1 MNAST
6 FHNGELRAQAL
17 AGGGASGAGIR
28 DRMPDQHRQFF
39 PLLHAVFV
47 SLPDE
52 DGWPVAS
59 ILTGTPGFVSS
70 PDPATLRIAA
80 TLTKPDPAA
89 GLVRAGRSMGVLGL
103 DFATR
108 RNRVNGV
115 IVDADATG
123 LTLAVEQSFGNCAK
137 YIQTRQVR
145 AAAAEPGHFEELSGL
160 DVEAVSLIRSAD
172 TFFVA
177 TGFVATGF
185 TTTGFTATGA
195 GKGGAGGMDISHR
208 GGRPGFVQV
217 SGNEL
222 IVPDFPGNRY
232 FNTFGNL
239 VVEPRAGLLFID
251 FDTGDLLH
259 LKGTTAI
266 DWTPP
271 DIAPAGT
278 ERVWRFTTST
288 MIRRRSAVPLR
299 WDFAEFSPASLA
311 TGVW

>member
-1 MNAST
+1 MNALP
-6 FHNGELRAQAL
+6 FHDGELRAQAL

-28 DRMPDQHRQFF
+28 NRMPYQHRQFF
-39 PLLHAVFV
+39 PLLRAVFV

-52 DGWPVAS
+52 DGWPVAT
-59 ILTGTPGFVSS
+59 IMTGQRGFVSS
-70 PDPATLRIAA
+70 PDPETLRIAA
-80 TLTKPDPAA
+80 TLAKPDPAA
-89 GLVRAGRSMGVLGL
+89 GLLRAGRSMGVLGL
-103 DFATR
+103 DFATRR

-145 AAAAEPGHFEELSGL
+145 TAAAEPGHFEELSGL
-160 DVEAVSLIRSAD
+160 DTEAVSLIRSAD

-177 TGFVATGF
+177 TGFVATG
-185 TTTGFTATGA
+185 A
-195 GKGGAGGMDISHR
+195 GEGGAGGMDISHR

-217 SGNEL
+217 SGNDL
-222 IVPDFPGNRY
+222 IIPDFQGNRY

-251 FDTGDLLH
+251 FDTSDLLH
-259 LKGTTAI
+259 LKGTVSI
-266 DWTPP
+266 DWSPP
-271 DIAPAGT
+271 DTAPAGT
-278 ERVWRFTTST
+278 ERVWRFTTSRIT
-288 MIRRRSAVPLR
+288 RRRAAVPLR